1 MLMMLKMVID
11 AGGVI
16 DAELMEQESLLDG
29 DNDWNIR
36 ERVVMDEF
44 MVINFNEIM
53 LMMKYKMV

>member
-36 ERVVMDEF
+36 ERVAMDDF
-44 MVINFNEIM
+44 MV
-53 LMMKYKMV
+53 